1 MRPSVV
7 DTGSSLMETTVSRQE
22 VLETIESLI
31 RLGYLELTV
40 GLDSEPGMLP
50 FRDAVIGELKE
61 RFGVR
66 GIAQA
71 PPTYDSASAGM
82 VGQGECANLGDCDP
96 CSGVAWFTAS
106 QRAFRRASHPR
117 AMPAAWR
124 EKILYLEASKKKVQI
139 TDKFLDGVFL
149 GIIEGCEEFG
159 VGTLCWLCGVQNC
172 RNTAS

>member
-1 MRPSVV
+1 M
-7 DTGSSLMETTVSRQE
+7 SRQG
-22 VLETIESLI
+22 VLETIESLN
-31 RLGYLELTV
+31 RLGYLEVTV
-40 GLDSEPGMLP
+40 GLDSEPGMSP

-71 PPTYDSASAGM
+71 PPTCDSASAGM
-82 VGQGECANLGDCDP
+82 VENAIKQVKEKDANLGDCDP

-149 GIIEGCEEFG
+149 GIIEGSEEFG